1 MTSANILTAVITLIA
16 AFMGASIS
24 GYLNRKGKLDIEVKS
39 KHRQSWIDSLRQDIA
54 LILSKSNFITNDL
67 RAILEINYKQNPENM
82 NLTFSEFIIDYGKI
96 LTASLRVRLYLNL
109 TESNHIKLDSK
120 LSELSNLLKDLVNE
134 NLKPNTLIDLEK
146 LRKLKEKIDLVERE
160 ITKNSQLIFKE
171 EWEKIKKGK

>member
-1 MTSANILTAVITLIA
+1 
-16 AFMGASIS
+16 
-24 GYLNRKGKLDIEVKS
+24 
-39 KHRQSWIDSLRQDIA
+39 
-54 LILSKSNFITNDL
+54 
-67 RAILEINYKQNPENM
+67 M

-109 TESNHIKLDSK
+109 NESNHIELDSK

-146 LRKLKEKIDLVERE
+146 LRELKEKIDLVETE
-160 ITKNSQLIFKE
+160 ITKTSQIIFKE